1 MVALRLLPTS
11 PRRRRRLAWTAAS
24 LGVVVVI
31 VAAIAL
37 MPRGE
42 SEPETAVR
50 TEPEQAAEPQSTFR
64 FTPAR
69 RREADALVRRF
80 ALQAAA
86 RRNPAAVWDDAS
98 TAMQASVGRKEW
110 NAGDLPGVVPFD
122 SDALRSLS
130 WRVIFREPDRVG
142 IDVLLVARPGSKQ
155 RSTVYAADLVLER
168 GRLVVDS
175 WAPRASF
182 ATPGPAPGKTKTT
195 TTTSAAPAK
204 PQSAH
209 GQLDARWLL
218 VPAGVLALVVL
229 VPLGLVVRNAIR
241 TRRAYRRH
249 ARR

>member
-11 PRRRRRLAWTAAS
+11 PRRRRRLAWTATL
-24 LGVVVVI
+24 LGVVVAI

-42 SEPETAVR
+42 SAPETALR
-50 TEPEQAAEPQSTFR
+50 TEPAQAAEPQSTFR

-98 TAMQASVGRKEW
+98 TAMQASVSRKEW

-122 SDALRSLS
+122 SEALRSLS
-130 WRVIFREPDRVG
+130 WRVIYREPDRVG
-142 IDVLLVARPGSKQ
+142 VDVLLVARPESKQ

-182 ATPGPAPGKTKTT
+182 ATPGPAPGKPKT
-195 TTTSAAPAK
+195 TTTSAAPAE

-209 GQLDARWLL
+209 GKLDARWLL

-229 VPLGLVVRNAIR
+229 VPLGLVLRNAIR
-241 TRRAYRRH
+241 TRRAYRRY